1 MIITKDLTRRF
12 NGNVAVDRLNLEVA
26 EGEIFGLLGPNGAGK
41 TTTERT
47 CLIAPTS
54 GEATING
61 YRVGT
66 DDKTIRG
73 IVGVL
78 TESPGL
84 YERLDAY
91 TNLEFYADLY
101 DVENPAKQVEKYLN
115 MLDLWERR
123 KEPVAG
129 FSKGMKQK
137 LAIARALIH
146 EPKVLFLDEPTS
158 ALDPQAA
165 KVVRD
170 FVEELKHQ
178 GRTIFLC
185 THNLDEAKR
194 LCDRIAV
201 VKTRLVALD
210 TAENLEH
217 SMFGRR
223 TQIRLRQV
231 TPAMAEAIRQIEGV
245 QRVEQANGQL
255 TVALADPEAVNPL
268 IVRALVGLGAD
279 IIQVSE
285 QEHSLE
291 EVYLNLIKEAA

>member
-1 MIITKDLTRRF
+1 ML
-12 NGNVAVDRLNLEVA
+12 
-26 EGEIFGLLGPNGAGK
+26 
-41 TTTERT
+41 T

-54 GEATING
+54 GEARVNG
-61 YRVGT
+61 LRVGA
-66 DDKTIRG
+66 DDKAIRG

-91 TNLEFYADLY
+91 TNLEFYAQLY
-101 DVENPAKQVEKYLN
+101 EVENPAKQVEKYLN

-165 KVVRD
+165 KIVRD

-185 THNLDEAKR
+185 THNLDEATR
-194 LCDRIAV
+194 LCDRVAV
-201 VKTRLVALD
+201 LKTRLIALD
-210 TAENLEH
+210 TAKNLERN
-217 SMFGRR
+217 MFGRR
-223 TQIRLRQV
+223 TQVRLRQV
-231 TPAMAEAIRQIEGV
+231 TPEMLAAVKQVAGV
-245 QRVEQANGQL
+245 QAVEQQDGQL
-255 TVALADPEAVNPL
+255 VISLSDPEAVNPA
-268 IVRALVGLGAD
+268 IVRALVNLGGE
-279 IIQVSE
+279 IIHVSE